1 MSVNKTSEP
10 ITEQTFADTG
20 ARSEISLP
28 PLSANFKQPVRMFTA
43 RLSRRIAFW
52 IFISVIAIETIIFF
66 PSLRNRERELLE
78 QIKELSATKIAVLMQ
93 TLPPHLSEADFL
105 DKAQRVLIDSLIV
118 GMVLYR
124 ADGSEAGVRGERP
137 SLTFQ
142 QIRAAGQETLLD
154 RADNRYDVACAGAWQ
169 NGHYYLVLR
178 HDTNPVVR
186 ELYAFFWRIA
196 GLVVIISLFVT
207 AGAMI
212 ALGPIVLT
220 PILRL
225 RRDLEAAGN
234 AVGNDRP
241 APHFQSAGLK
251 RVDELGDVISTFQGM
266 FAQITEAISHR
277 KQAQTELKKTFH
289 QLETYSRAL
298 NKELEK
304 GREMQQNFLPLE
316 LPELKGWELN
326 TFFQP
331 ARQVAGDYYDVF
343 HLSDRKIGI
352 VIADVCDKGVGAA
365 LFMALFRS
373 LIRIF
378 SGQFEVNA
386 GGACPASGLA
396 ADMPVDPSCAGA
408 EDLPDEDRAAL
419 RAVVHTNS
427 YVARNHGDLGMFAT
441 LFFGVLDPQTGRM
454 GYINAGHDPLVL
466 TAAGGGIRQRLE
478 PTGPAVGLAH
488 DAVFRIARARI
499 EPGEILLGY
508 TDGVPE
514 AATQAGELFGS
525 QRLNALI
532 DDRFATAADLI
543 ATIAARVKE
552 HTGDAEQFDDITM
565 LAIRRSDQH

>member
-10 ITEQTFADTG
+10 MTEQAFAETG

-93 TLPPHLSEADFL
+93 TLPPHLSEADFM
-105 DKAQRVLIDSLIV
+105 DKAQHVLIDSLIV

-186 ELYAFFWRIA
+186 ELYAFFLRIV

-316 LPELKGWELN
+316 LPELKGWELKPY
-326 TFFQP
+326 FQP

-343 HLSDRKIGI
+343 YLSDRKIGI

-378 SGQFEVNA
+378 SGQFEVHA
-386 GGACPASGLA
+386 GGACPASSLA

-441 LFFGVLDPQTGRM
+441 LFFGVLDPRTGRM